1 MRLALAGGAVA
12 GGFGGF
18 APMAFAAGP
27 KPGGSIQVA
36 GYASSTKDT
45 LDPAHASNSTDYS
58 RLFMFYNGL
67 TVFDDHLSPLPDLA
81 ESVDSDDAKTWTV
94 KLRKGV
100 TFHDGSPFTSAD
112 VVFSLSR
119 HKDPK
124 TSSVVAPIVASMQTI
139 KATGP
144 LEVQITLDGPNPE
157 LPTLLAI
164 YQLVIVKG
172 GTTDFNKG
180 NGTGPFICKQFSP
193 GVRSVGVRNPH
204 YFRSGKPYLDQVTF
218 FGITDDAARVDA
230 LLSGDIDIA
239 SGITPIATRQINS
252 TKGFAVLNTNAGNYT
267 DMIMHV
273 DAPQIGNPDFIM
285 AMKYL
290 QDREK
295 IKSSIFLD
303 YATIGNDQPI
313 APSSPYF
320 DASLPQRGYDPDK
333 AKFLLNK
340 AGMLNTTVPL
350 VCSPAATGSPDM
362 AVILQNAARGI
373 GFNIA
378 IRRVPTDGY
387 WSNYWL
393 KAPFTYGN
401 VNPRPTAN
409 ILLTLFFQSTAPWNE
424 SRWKSASFDK
434 LLAQARSERDLA
446 KRKQLYGEMQ
456 RMISDQAGIG
466 IPVFISNLD
475 AYSKRV
481 QGLHPVP
488 TGNLMGYNFAQNI
501 WLNG

>member
-1 MRLALAGGAVA
+1 
-12 GGFGGF
+12 
-18 APMAFAAGP
+18 
-27 KPGGSIQVA
+27 
-36 GYASSTKDT
+36 
-45 LDPAHASNSTDYS
+45 
-58 RLFMFYNGL
+58 
-67 TVFDDHLSPLPDLA
+67 
-81 ESVDSDDAKTWTV
+81 
-94 KLRKGV
+94 
-100 TFHDGSPFTSAD
+100 
-112 VVFSLSR
+112 
-119 HKDPK
+119 
-124 TSSVVAPIVASMQTI
+124 
-139 KATGP
+139 
-144 LEVQITLDGPNPE
+144 
-157 LPTLLAI
+157 
-164 YQLVIVKG
+164 
-172 GTTDFNKG
+172 
-180 NGTGPFICKQFSP
+180 
-193 GVRSVGVRNPH
+193 
-204 YFRSGKPYLDQVTF
+204 
-218 FGITDDAARVDA
+218 
-230 LLSGDIDIA
+230 
-239 SGITPIATRQINS
+239 
-252 TKGFAVLNTNAGNYT
+252 
-267 DMIMHV
+267 V

-295 IKSSIFLD
+295 IKSSIFLG

-424 SRWKSASFDK
+424 SHWKSASFDK
-434 LLAQARSERDLA
+434 LLAEARSERDLA

-475 AYSKRV
+475 AYSTRV